1 MNHNEIK
8 NFNSEDTGIK
18 NIEFIFENNES
29 IKVPKS
35 SIKHFSIVDGD
46 LKCNVVL
53 NSDIE
58 YKDISRGC
66 KTPLERINSVNDIT
80 QLKIITMRNE
90 ELEINIDWYDRE
102 PDNPYYMPMNNEL
115 QTSKMINWNEIEL
128 NILNNK
134 IHRAVS

>member
-8 NFNSEDTGIK
+8 NLNSKDTDIK

-29 IKVPKS
+29 TKVPKS

-58 YKDISRGC
+58 YEDISRRC
-66 KTPLERINSVNDIT
+66 KTPLERINSLNDIT
-80 QLKIITMRNE
+80 QLKITTMNNE
-90 ELEINIDWYDRE
+90 ELEINIGWYDRE
-102 PDNPYYMPMNNEL
+102 ADNPYYMPMNNEL
-115 QTSKMINWNEIEL
+115 QTSKMLSWNEIEL
-128 NILNNK
+128 NILDNK
-134 IHRAVS
+134 IHRAVT

>member
-1 MNHNEIK
+1 MNHNEVKNLISKDTDIK
-8 NFNSEDTGIK
+8 YIV
-18 NIEFIFENNES
+18 FIFANNES

-35 SIKHFSIVDGD
+35 SIKRFSLVDGD
-46 LKCNVVL
+46 LKCNVIL
-53 NSDIE
+53 NRDIE
-58 YKDISRGC
+58 YEDISRRC
-66 KTPLERINSVNDIT
+66 KTPLERINLT
-80 QLKIITMRNE
+80 QLKITTMRNE

-115 QTSKMINWNEIEL
+115 QTSKMISWNEIEL